1 MLDIKVV
8 RKNPEEIRKN
18 LEKRKHAPYVEM
30 FDELIK
36 HDKKYRELL
45 LELENLRAEHN
56 KVSREVSVFKKAGD
70 EKKAQVA
77 MKRAKEI
84 PERVKAAEL
93 EMQEA
98 KTKTEMLLKRTP
110 NMLHESVPYGKDDTQ
125 NVLLKTWG
133 KPSKVTTPGHEE
145 ILNALNGLDMERGAK
160 IAGARFYFLKNQFVL
175 LDLAIQRMALDL
187 LAQRGFTLLEVP
199 HMMKRA
205 PYEGVTDLAD
215 FEQVMYKI
223 EGEDLYLIATS
234 EHPMMA
240 QHQDEIIEP
249 EQLPIKYGGISTCY
263 RKEAGAHGKD
273 TKGIF
278 RVHQF
283 NKVEQVIICKPED
296 SWKLHEELLKNT
308 EDLFQALE
316 IPYRVVNICTGDIG
330 IVASKKYDIEA
341 WMPASQEYREVAS
354 CSNCTDYQANRL
366 KIRTRVKKG
375 SEDKIAVHSLNN
387 TMVATSRAIVALVQ
401 NHLQKD
407 GSIKIPKA
415 LQKYTGFT
423 EIKKQ

>member
-1 MLDIKVV
+1 MLDIKLV
-8 RKNPEEIRKN
+8 RKNPDEIRAN

-30 FDELIK
+30 FDELVK
-36 HDKKYRELL
+36 YDKKYRELL

-56 KVSREVSVFKKAGD
+56 KVSREVSVFKKAGK
-70 EKKAQVA
+70 EKEAQVA

-84 PERVKAAEL
+84 PERVKTAEV
-93 EMQEA
+93 EMEEA

-110 NMLHESVPYGKDDTQ
+110 NILHESVPYGKDDTQ
-125 NVLLKTWG
+125 NIVVKTWG
-133 KPSKVTTPGHEE
+133 KPSKVATPGHEE
-145 ILNALNGLDMERGAK
+145 ILHSLDGVDLERAAK
-160 IAGARFYFLKNQFVL
+160 ISGARFYFLKNQFVL
-175 LDLAIQRMALDL
+175 LDLAIQRMALEKL
-187 LAQRGFTLLEVP
+187 YEKGFTLMEVP
-199 HMMKRA
+199 HMMKRE
-205 PYEGVTDLAD
+205 PYEGVTDLGD

-234 EHPMMA
+234 EHPTMA
-240 QHQDEIIEP
+240 SHMNEIIEP
-249 EQLPIKYGGISTCY
+249 ENLPLKYAGISPCY
-263 RKEAGAHGKD
+263 RKEVGAHGKD

-283 NKVEQVIICKPED
+283 NKIEQVIICKPEE
-296 SWKLHEELLKNT
+296 SWKLHEELLTNT
-308 EDLFQALE
+308 EEMFQLLE

-330 IVASKKYDIEA
+330 TVASKKYDIEA
-341 WMPASQEYREVAS
+341 WMPATQDYREVAS

-375 SEDKIAVHSLNN
+375 SEEKQAVHSLNN
-387 TMVATSRAIVALVQ
+387 TMVATSRAIVSLIQ

-423 EIKKQ
+423 EIKTK